1 MSDNKRL
8 TIHFRGV
15 CAHFRGVV
23 PGVPHR
29 VVLPDASPLRQGTIV
44 IEDEALPYV
53 LLPHIAYVSPG
64 LPAEPT
70 GPEINIPGLIAG
82 GQIQG
87 GVRLE
92 IINATGPL
100 RYEEVSA
107 PEPETGGYE
116 RIPKLTDVDPLY
128 YPSPE
133 TVFGGRALCYLDV
146 FHGQIRS
153 VFEGEAR
160 HAAIDVT
167 TEGTP
172 CLQVTP
178 LTGNPGD
185 VEPKIHKI
193 RIETG
198 HLTIGNTGPHCPSS
212 GDFDF
217 LLNFLT
223 AYGGIPNRLPKKTL
237 FLPSQPVDARAMAES
252 VARAAADFT
261 QFRADVSKLPIGK
274 SLDDGPTPACSD
286 TRYP

>member
-1 MSDNKRL
+1 MSDKKL

-15 CAHFRGVV
+15 CAHFRGTV

-29 VVLPDASPLRQGTIV
+29 VVLPDASALRRGTIM
-44 IEDEALPYV
+44 IDNDAHDYV
-53 LLPHIAYVSPG
+53 LLPHTARVSPG
-64 LPAEPT
+64 RPSKPT
-70 GPEINIPGLIAG
+70 GQEITIPGLIEN
-82 GQIQG
+82 GQICG

-107 PEPETGGYE
+107 PEPETGDYDG
-116 RIPKLTDVDPLY
+116 IPKLTDVDPLY
-128 YPSPE
+128 YPSAE
-133 TVFGGRALCYLDV
+133 TVFGGRAMCYLDV
-146 FHGQIRS
+146 FHGRIRS

-160 HAAIDVT
+160 HAAIDLT

-178 LTGNPGD
+178 LAGNPGD
-185 VEPKIHKI
+185 VEPKVHRI

-223 AYGGIPNRLPKKTL
+223 AYGGIPSHLPKRSVY
-237 FLPSQPVDARAMAES
+237 LPQEPVDARAMAEC
-252 VARAAADFT
+252 VAQAAAGFT
-261 QFRADVSKLPIGK
+261 QFRADLSKLPMGK
-274 SLDDGPTPACSD
+274 VGDDGPTPACSD